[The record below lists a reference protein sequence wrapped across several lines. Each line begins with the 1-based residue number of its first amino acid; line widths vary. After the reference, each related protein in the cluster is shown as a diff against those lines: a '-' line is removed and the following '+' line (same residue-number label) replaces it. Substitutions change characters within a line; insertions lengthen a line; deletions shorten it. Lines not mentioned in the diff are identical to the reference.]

1 MEHRIERI
9 SLAQISDILP
19 LFDDYRIFYGQPSDK
34 QGAAQFLTDR
44 LQREE
49 AIIFAAYIN
58 NEAVG
63 FTQLYYTFSSVSL
76 EPSLILND
84 LFVSKTHR
92 KKDIGKSLLQRAQDF
107 CSANRF
113 QGLALETATNNPA
126 QKLYERL
133 GWRKDSRC
141 FHYFWAAN

>member
-113 QGLALETATNNPA
+113 KGLALETDTNNPA

-133 GWRKDSRC
+133 GWRKDSHC